1 MFQDKAW
8 KTDLF
13 NNFFSSN
20 FVEIT
25 SKNIIIDPY
34 LGVFL
39 KESGALNY
47 NSPMINL
54 RCKYSAQ

>member
-34 LGVFL
+34 
-39 KESGALNY
+39 
-47 NSPMINL
+47 
-54 RCKYSAQ
+54 